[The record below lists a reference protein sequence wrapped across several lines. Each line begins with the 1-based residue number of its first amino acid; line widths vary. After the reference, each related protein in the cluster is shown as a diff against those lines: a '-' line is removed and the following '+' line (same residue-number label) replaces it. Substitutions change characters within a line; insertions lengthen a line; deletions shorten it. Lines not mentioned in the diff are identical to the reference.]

1 MCYINKPISILNINI
16 ILIKWEVHK
25 VLYANT
31 KGSLLLTN
39 EGLIEIWN
47 TPTPTLGRST
57 TTRFQNRTMREY
69 KVIFSIIICL
79 VKNLYLYYNVKPKLF
94 LLLVDLI
101 ILCHIIF

>member
-39 EGLIEIWN
+39 EGLIEI
-47 TPTPTLGRST
+47 
-57 TTRFQNRTMREY
+57 
-69 KVIFSIIICL
+69 
-79 VKNLYLYYNVKPKLF
+79 
-94 LLLVDLI
+94 
-101 ILCHIIF
+101 